1 MTDAIKMYFKPR
13 LITIFLFGFSSG
25 LPLLLTLSTLSW
37 WLSSVGVDKK
47 SIGLFALVGAPYT
60 FKPLW
65 APILDRT
72 TLPLFGR
79 LGRRRGWLLFIQ
91 LMLAGS
97 IILMGHSDPANDL
110 KMTAIFALMVSFWSA
125 SQDIVIDAYRI
136 EALKKEEFTAG
147 GGVEVFGYRMGMI
160 IAGGVALGLSDL
172 FSWEIVY
179 LIMACFMSV
188 GILTTLICKEPVS
201 SKRVD
206 LSEKNGLNWVKHSII
221 DPFLDFIK
229 RPGWLLILTFIVFYR
244 FGDNIIG
251 QMATVFYRELGF
263 TGTEVG
269 TATKTFGIWMV
280 VLGGLVGGSIGFRIG
295 IMKTMLLAG
304 FLHII
309 SNGFFILLAV
319 KGHSIPVLYMTV
331 ISENISSGI
340 MTSAFVAYLSRL
352 CNVSFSGTQYALFSS
367 LMAVTRVFVQT
378 SSGWLADHFGWVNF
392 FIFASIAAL
401 PALFLLMYL
410 MKKHPL
416 D

>member
-1 MTDAIKMYFKPR
+1 
-13 LITIFLFGFSSG
+13 
-25 LPLLLTLSTLSW
+25 LSW
-37 WLSSVGVDKK
+37 WLSSVGVDKT
-47 SIGLFALVGAPYT
+47 SIGLFALVGVPYT

-72 TLPLFGR
+72 TLPFFGK

-91 LMLAGS
+91 LMLAAS
-97 IILMGHSDPANDL
+97 IVLMGHSDPANDL

-136 EALKKEEFTAG
+136 ESLKKEEFTAG

-160 IAGGVALGLSDL
+160 IAGGFALGLSDL

-179 LIMACFMSV
+179 LIMASFMLV
-188 GILTTLICKEPVS
+188 GIITTFICKEPAAS
-201 SKRVD
+201 QRVD
-206 LSEKNGLNWVKHSII
+206 LSEKSGLSWIKHSIV

-229 RPGWLLILTFIVFYR
+229 RPGWFWILVFIIFYR

-251 QMATVFYRELGF
+251 QMSTVFYRELGF

-280 VLGGLVGGSIGFRIG
+280 VVGGLVGGSIAFRIG

-304 FLHII
+304 FLHIL
-309 SNGFFILLAV
+309 SNGFFLLLAI

-340 MTSAFVAYLSRL
+340 MTSGFVAYLSRL
-352 CNVSFSGTQYALFSS
+352 CNIAFSGTQYALFSS

-378 SSGWLADHFGWVNF
+378 SSGWLASQFGWVNF
-392 FIFASIAAL
+392 FILASIAAL

-416 D
+416 E

>member
-1 MTDAIKMYFKPR
+1 MPDAIKMYFKPR
-13 LITIFLFGFSSG
+13 LIIIFLFGFSSG

-37 WLSSVGVDKK
+37 WLSSVGVNKT
-47 SIGLFALVGAPYT
+47 SIGLFSLVGMPYML
-60 FKPLW
+60 KPLW

-72 TLPLFGR
+72 KLPFFFK

-91 LMLAGS
+91 LMLAAS
-97 IILMGHSDPANDL
+97 IILMGHSDPSNNL
-110 KMTAIFALMVSFWSA
+110 TMTAIFALMVSFWSA

-136 EALKKEEFTAG
+136 ESLKKEEFTAG

-179 LIMACFMSV
+179 LIMGCFMSV
-188 GILTTLICKEPVS
+188 GIVTTLICKEPNA
-201 SKRVD
+201 SKRID
-206 LSEKNGLNWVKHSII
+206 LTEKSGLKWIEHSII

-229 RPGWLLILTFIVFYR
+229 RPGWYWILIFIIFYR

-251 QMATVFYRELGF
+251 QMSTVFYRELGF

-280 VLGGLVGGSIGFRIG
+280 VIGGLLGGSLAFRIG
-295 IMKTMLLAG
+295 IMKTMLIAG
-304 FLHII
+304 FIHIL
-309 SNGFFILLAV
+309 SNGFFILLAL
-319 KGHSIPVLYMTV
+319 KGHSIPVLYVTV

-340 MTSAFVAYLSRL
+340 MTSGFVAYLSRL
-352 CNVSFSGTQYALFSS
+352 CNIAFSGTQYALFSS
-367 LMAVTRVFVQT
+367 LMAVTRVLVQT
-378 SSGWLADHFGWVNF
+378 SSGWLAENFGWINF
-392 FIFASIAAL
+392 FIMASIAAL

-416 D
+416 E